1 MDKVVIQNLEAN
13 NQRDLSRLITK
24 VEYDGKINNVTLDK
38 LFKKT
43 NQEIR
48 IGITGPPGAGKS
60 SITNELIKYFI
71 DNDQKVG
78 VIAIDPT
85 SPISGGSLL
94 GDRVRMN
101 QYHNDKNVFIRSM
114 STHEHLG
121 GLSRKAQDIGD
132 ILAIAGKDVIIFET
146 VGVGQGEYEIANVA
160 DLTIIV
166 LVPESGDEVQLM
178 KAGLIEIG
186 DLFVVN
192 KSDRKGSEQLTE
204 KLKSTININKE
215 ITRSVYNTIAKEGKG
230 IEELFNGIMKKF
242 KELED
247 AGYLLQRRI
256 DRYKVRVKNIIQ
268 ENLLSEFWTSNKKEK
283 LNQATNSL
291 QNFKKSPMAAA
302 EEIMENIDL

>member
-78 VIAIDPT
+78 VIAIDPS
-85 SPISGGSLL
+85 SPFSGGSLL
-94 GDRVRMN
+94 GDRIRMN
-101 QYHNDKNVFIRSM
+101 QYHNDENVFIRSM

-121 GLSRKAQDIGD
+121 GLSRKTQEIGD

-166 LVPESGDEVQLM
+166 LVPEAGDEVQLM

-204 KLKSTININKE
+204 KLKSIININKE
-215 ITRSVYNTIAKEGKG
+215 ITRPVYNTIAKEGKG

-242 KELED
+242 KDLED

>member
-78 VIAIDPT
+78 VIAIDPS
-85 SPISGGSLL
+85 SPFSGGSLL
-94 GDRVRMN
+94 GDRIRMN
-101 QYHNDKNVFIRSM
+101 QYHNDENVFIRSM

-121 GLSRKAQDIGD
+121 GLSRKAQEIGD

-166 LVPESGDEVQLM
+166 LVPEAGDEVQLM

-204 KLKSTININKE
+204 KLKSIININKE
-215 ITRSVYNTIAKEGKG
+215 ITRPVYNTIAKEGKG

>member
-24 VEYDGKINNVTLDK
+24 IEYDGKINNVTFDK

-43 NQEIR
+43 NQGIR

-78 VIAIDPT
+78 IIAIDPT
-85 SPISGGSLL
+85 SPFSGGSLL

-101 QYHNDKNVFIRSM
+101 QYHNDENVFIRSM
-114 STHEHLG
+114 STHGHLG

-132 ILAIAGKDVIIFET
+132 ILAITGKDVIIFET

-204 KLKSTININKE
+204 KLKSIININKE
-215 ITRSVYNTIAKEGKG
+215 VTRPVYNTIAKEGKG

-291 QNFKKSPMAAA
+291 QNFKKSPLAAA
-302 EEIMENIDL
+302 EEIMESIDL

>member
-1 MDKVVIQNLEAN
+1 MDKVVIQNLEVN

-24 VEYDGKINNVTLDK
+24 IEYDGKINNVTFDK

-43 NQEIR
+43 NQGIR

-85 SPISGGSLL
+85 SPFSGGSLL

-101 QYHNDKNVFIRSM
+101 QYHNDENVFIRSM
-114 STHEHLG
+114 STHGHLG

-146 VGVGQGEYEIANVA
+146 IGVGQGEYEIANVA

-204 KLKSTININKE
+204 KLKSIININKE
-215 ITRSVYNTIAKEGKG
+215 ITRPVYNTIAKEGKG

-268 ENLLSEFWTSNKKEK
+268 ENLLNEFWTSNKKEK

-291 QNFKKSPMAAA
+291 QNFKKSPLAAA
-302 EEIMENIDL
+302 EDIMESIDL

>member
-1 MDKVVIQNLEAN
+1 MDKVVVQNLEAN

-24 VEYDGKINNVTLDK
+24 VENDNATNNDTLDK

-43 NQEIR
+43 NQAIR

-60 SITNELIKYFI
+60 SITNELIKYYI
-71 DNDQKVG
+71 NSDQKVG

-85 SPISGGSLL
+85 SPFSGGSLL

-101 QYHNDKNVFIRSM
+101 QYHNDESVFIRSM
-114 STHEHLG
+114 STHGHLG

-132 ILAIAGKDVIIFET
+132 LLAIAGKDVIIFET

-160 DLTIIV
+160 DLSVIV
-166 LVPESGDEVQLM
+166 LVPEAGDEVQLM

-186 DLFVVN
+186 DIFVVN

-204 KLKSTININKE
+204 RLKSLVNINRE
-215 ITRSVYNTIAKEGKG
+215 TNRSIFNTIAKEGKG
-230 IEELFNGIMKKF
+230 IEELFNGIIKKF
-242 KELED
+242 TELED
-247 AGYLLQRRI
+247 DGNLLQRKI

-268 ENLLSEFWTSNKKEK
+268 NNLLSEFWTSNKKEK
-283 LNQATNSL
+283 LFQATKSL
-291 QNFKKSPMAAA
+291 KDLKKSPNIAAK
-302 EEIMENIDL
+302 EIMQAIDL

>member
-24 VEYDGKINNVTLDK
+24 VENDGKINNITLDK

-43 NQEIR
+43 NQAIR

-78 VIAIDPT
+78 IIAIDPT
-85 SPISGGSLL
+85 SPFSGGSLL

-101 QYHNDKNVFIRSM
+101 QYHNDENVFIRSM
-114 STHEHLG
+114 STHGHLG

-132 ILAIAGKDVIIFET
+132 ILAITGKDVIIFET

-204 KLKSTININKE
+204 KLKSIININKE
-215 ITRSVYNTIAKEGKG
+215 ITRPVYNTIAKEGKG

-247 AGYLLQRRI
+247 SGYLLQRRI

-291 QNFKKSPMAAA
+291 QNLKKSPMVAA
-302 EEIMENIDL
+302 EKIMESIDL

>member
-1 MDKVVIQNLEAN
+1 MDKVVVQNLEAN
-13 NQRDLSRLITK
+13 NQRDLSRLITQ
-24 VEYDGKINNVTLDK
+24 VENDNVTNNKTLDK

-43 NQEIR
+43 NQAIR

-60 SITNELIKYFI
+60 SITNELIKYYI
-71 DNDQKVG
+71 KSDQKVG

-85 SPISGGSLL
+85 SPFSGGSLL

-101 QYHNDKNVFIRSM
+101 QYHNDESVFIRSM
-114 STHEHLG
+114 STHGHLG

-132 ILAIAGKDVIIFET
+132 LLAIAGKDVIIFET

-160 DLTIIV
+160 DLSVIV
-166 LVPESGDEVQLM
+166 LVPEAGDEVQLM

-186 DLFVVN
+186 DIFVVN

-204 KLKSTININKE
+204 RLKSLVNINRE
-215 ITRSVYNTIAKEGKG
+215 TNRSIFNTIAKEGKG

-242 KELED
+242 AELED
-247 AGYLLQRRI
+247 NGNLLQRKI

-268 ENLLSEFWTSNKKEK
+268 NNLLSEFWTSNKKEK
-283 LNQATNSL
+283 LFQATKSL
-291 QNFKKSPMAAA
+291 KDLKKSPNIAAK
-302 EEIMENIDL
+302 EIMQAIDL

>member
-24 VEYDGKINNVTLDK
+24 IENDGKINNITLDK

-43 NQEIR
+43 NQAIR

-78 VIAIDPT
+78 IIAVDPT
-85 SPISGGSLL
+85 SPFSGGSLL

-101 QYHNDKNVFIRSM
+101 QYHSDENVFIRSM
-114 STHEHLG
+114 STHGHLG

-132 ILAIAGKDVIIFET
+132 ILAITGKDVIIFET
-146 VGVGQGEYEIANVA
+146 VGVGQGEYEIANVS

-166 LVPESGDEVQLM
+166 LVPEAGDEVQLM

-204 KLKSTININKE
+204 KLKSIININKE
-215 ITRSVYNTIAKEGKG
+215 ITRPVYNTIAKEGKG
-230 IEELFNGIMKKF
+230 IEELFNGLMKKF
-242 KELED
+242 NELED

-268 ENLLSEFWTSNKKEK
+268 ENLLSKFWTSNKKEK
-283 LNQATNSL
+283 LNRATNSL
-291 QNFKKSPMAAA
+291 QNLKKSPKTAA
-302 EEIMENIDL
+302 EEIMESIDL

>member
-1 MDKVVIQNLEAN
+1 MDKVVIQNLEVN

-24 VEYDGKINNVTLDK
+24 IEYDGKINNVTLDK
-38 LFKKT
+38 LYKKT

-85 SPISGGSLL
+85 SPFSGGSLL

-132 ILAIAGKDVIIFET
+132 ILAITGKDVIIFET

-204 KLKSTININKE
+204 KLKSIININ
-215 ITRSVYNTIAKEGKG
+215 
-230 IEELFNGIMKKF
+230 
-242 KELED
+242 
-247 AGYLLQRRI
+247 
-256 DRYKVRVKNIIQ
+256 
-268 ENLLSEFWTSNKKEK
+268 
-283 LNQATNSL
+283 
-291 QNFKKSPMAAA
+291 
-302 EEIMENIDL
+302 

>member
-78 VIAIDPT
+78 VIAIDPS
-85 SPISGGSLL
+85 SPFSGGSLL
-94 GDRVRMN
+94 GDRIRMN
-101 QYHNDKNVFIRSM
+101 QYHNDENVFIRSM

-121 GLSRKAQDIGD
+121 GLSRKAQEIGD

-166 LVPESGDEVQLM
+166 LVPEAGDEVQLM

-204 KLKSTININKE
+204 KLKSIININKE
-215 ITRSVYNTIAKEGKG
+215 ITRPVYNTIAKEGKG

-242 KELED
+242 KDLED

>member
-24 VEYDGKINNVTLDK
+24 IENDGKINNITLDK

-43 NQEIR
+43 NQAIR

-78 VIAIDPT
+78 IIAVDPT
-85 SPISGGSLL
+85 SPFSGGSLL

-101 QYHNDKNVFIRSM
+101 QYHSDENVFIRSM
-114 STHEHLG
+114 STHGHLG

-132 ILAIAGKDVIIFET
+132 ILAITGKDVIIFET
-146 VGVGQGEYEIANVA
+146 VGVGQGEYEIANVS

-166 LVPESGDEVQLM
+166 LVPEAGDEVQLM

-204 KLKSTININKE
+204 KLKSIININKE
-215 ITRSVYNTIAKEGKG
+215 ITRPVYNTIAKEGKG
-230 IEELFNGIMKKF
+230 IEELFNGLMKKF
-242 KELED
+242 NELED

-268 ENLLSEFWTSNKKEK
+268 ENLLSKFWTSNKKEK
-283 LNQATNSL
+283 LNRATNSL
-291 QNFKKSPMAAA
+291 QNLKKSPMTAA
-302 EEIMENIDL
+302 EEIMESIDL

>member
-1 MDKVVIQNLEAN
+1 MDKVVIQNLEVN

-24 VEYDGKINNVTLDK
+24 IEYDGKINNVTLDK

-101 QYHNDKNVFIRSM
+101 QYHNDENVFIRSM

-302 EEIMENIDL
+302 EEIMESIDL

>member
-24 VEYDGKINNVTLDK
+24 IEYDGKINNITFDK

-43 NQEIR
+43 NQGIR

-85 SPISGGSLL
+85 SPFSGGSLL

-101 QYHNDKNVFIRSM
+101 QYHNDENVFIRSM

-204 KLKSTININKE
+204 KLKSIININKE
-215 ITRSVYNTIAKEGKG
+215 ITRPVYNTIAKEGKG

-291 QNFKKSPMAAA
+291 QNFKKSPLAAA
-302 EEIMENIDL
+302 EEIMESIDL

>member
-24 VEYDGKINNVTLDK
+24 VENDGKINNITLDK

-43 NQEIR
+43 NQAIR
-48 IGITGPPGAGKS
+48 IGVTGPPGAGKS

-85 SPISGGSLL
+85 SPFSGGSLL

-101 QYHNDKNVFIRSM
+101 QYHNDENVFIRSM
-114 STHEHLG
+114 STHGHLG
-121 GLSRKAQDIGD
+121 GLSRKAQYIGD
-132 ILAIAGKDVIIFET
+132 ILAITGKDVIIFET
-146 VGVGQGEYEIANVA
+146 VGVGQGEYEIVNVA

-166 LVPESGDEVQLM
+166 LVPEAGDEVQLM

-215 ITRSVYNTIAKEGKG
+215 ITRPVFNTIAKEGKG

-247 AGYLLQRRI
+247 SGYLLQRRI
-256 DRYKVRVKNIIQ
+256 DRYRVRVKNIIQ
-268 ENLLSEFWTSNKKEK
+268 ENLLSKFWTSNKKEK

-291 QNFKKSPMAAA
+291 QNLKKSPMAAA
-302 EEIMENIDL
+302 EEIMESIDL

>member
-24 VEYDGKINNVTLDK
+24 IEYDGKINNVTFDK

-43 NQEIR
+43 NQGIR

-85 SPISGGSLL
+85 SPFSGGSLL

-101 QYHNDKNVFIRSM
+101 QYHNDENVFIRSM

-132 ILAIAGKDVIIFET
+132 ILAITGKDVIIFET

-166 LVPESGDEVQLM
+166 LVPEAGDEVQLM

-204 KLKSTININKE
+204 KLKSIININKE
-215 ITRSVYNTIAKEGKG
+215 VTRPVYNTIAKEGKG

-291 QNFKKSPMAAA
+291 QNLKKSPMVAA
-302 EEIMENIDL
+302 EKIMESIDL

>member
-1 MDKVVIQNLEAN
+1 MDKVAIQNLEAN

-78 VIAIDPT
+78 VIAIDPS
-85 SPISGGSLL
+85 SPFSGGSLL
-94 GDRVRMN
+94 GDRIRMN
-101 QYHNDKNVFIRSM
+101 QYHNDENVFIRSM

-204 KLKSTININKE
+204 KLKSIININKE
-215 ITRSVYNTIAKEGKG
+215 ITRPVYNTIAKEGKG

>member
-1 MDKVVIQNLEAN
+1 MDKVVVQNLEAN

-24 VEYDGKINNVTLDK
+24 VENDNATNNETLDK

-43 NQEIR
+43 NQAIR

-60 SITNELIKYFI
+60 SITNELIKYYI
-71 DNDQKVG
+71 KSDQKVG

-85 SPISGGSLL
+85 SPFSGGSLL

-101 QYHNDKNVFIRSM
+101 QYHNDESVFIRSM
-114 STHEHLG
+114 STHGHLG

-132 ILAIAGKDVIIFET
+132 LLAIAGKDVIIFET

-160 DLTIIV
+160 DLSVIV
-166 LVPESGDEVQLM
+166 LVPEAGDEVQLM

-186 DLFVVN
+186 DIFVVN

-204 KLKSTININKE
+204 RLKSLVNINRE
-215 ITRSVYNTIAKEGKG
+215 TNRSIFNTIAKEGKG
-230 IEELFNGIMKKF
+230 IEELFNGIIKKF
-242 KELED
+242 TELEND
-247 AGYLLQRRI
+247 GNLLQRKI

-268 ENLLSEFWTSNKKEK
+268 NNLLSEFWTSNKKEK
-283 LNQATNSL
+283 LFQATKSL
-291 QNFKKSPMAAA
+291 KDLKKSPNIAAK
-302 EEIMENIDL
+302 EIMQAIDL

>member
-1 MDKVVIQNLEAN
+1 MFQEIIQGILA
-13 NQRDLSRLITK
+13 RSRLSISLAISLIESNPK
-24 VEYDGKINNVTLDK
+24 EGLKLLSDLYEYTGRAY
-38 LFKKT
+38 
-43 NQEIR
+43 R

-85 SPISGGSLL
+85 SPFSGGSLL

-204 KLKSTININKE
+204 KLKSIININKE
-215 ITRSVYNTIAKEGKG
+215 ITKPAYNTIAKEGKG

-302 EEIMENIDL
+302 EEIMESIDL

>member
-78 VIAIDPT
+78 VIAIDPS
-85 SPISGGSLL
+85 SPFSGGSLL
-94 GDRVRMN
+94 GDRIRMN
-101 QYHNDKNVFIRSM
+101 QYHNDENVFIRSM

-121 GLSRKAQDIGD
+121 GLSRKAQEIGD

-204 KLKSTININKE
+204 KLKSIININKE
-215 ITRSVYNTIAKEGKG
+215 ITRPVYNTIAKEGKG

-242 KELED
+242 KDLED

>member
-1 MDKVVIQNLEAN
+1 MDKVLIQNLEAN
-13 NQRDLSRLITK
+13 NQRDLSRLITEIENTD
-24 VEYDGKINNVTLDK
+24 VEKSVDLDK
-38 LFKKT
+38 LFRKT
-43 NQEIR
+43 NHAIR

-60 SITNELIKYFI
+60 SITNELIKNFI
-71 DNDQKVG
+71 KTNHKVG

-85 SPISGGSLL
+85 SPFSGGSLL

-101 QYHNDKNVFIRSM
+101 QYHNDENVFIRSM
-114 STHEHLG
+114 STHGHLG

-132 ILAIAGKDVIIFET
+132 ILAITGKDVIIFET

-166 LVPESGDEVQLM
+166 LVPETGDELPLM

-204 KLKSTININKE
+204 KLKSIININKE
-215 ITRSVYNTIAKEGKG
+215 ITRPVYNTIAKEGKG

-242 KELED
+242 NELED

-268 ENLLSEFWTSNKKEK
+268 ENLLSKFWTSNKKEK
-283 LNQATNSL
+283 LNRATNSL
-291 QNFKKSPMAAA
+291 QNLKKSPMTAA
-302 EEIMENIDL
+302 EEIMESIDL

>member
-24 VEYDGKINNVTLDK
+24 IEYDGKINNVTLDK

-85 SPISGGSLL
+85 SPFSGGSLL

-101 QYHNDKNVFIRSM
+101 QYHNDENVFIRSM
-114 STHEHLG
+114 STHGHLG

-204 KLKSTININKE
+204 KLKSIININKE
-215 ITRSVYNTIAKEGKG
+215 ITKPVYNTIAKEGKG

-302 EEIMENIDL
+302 EEIMESIDL

>member
-24 VEYDGKINNVTLDK
+24 VENDGKINNITLDK

-43 NQEIR
+43 NQAIR

-85 SPISGGSLL
+85 SPFSGGSLL

-101 QYHNDKNVFIRSM
+101 QYHNDENVFIRSM
-114 STHEHLG
+114 STHGHLG

-132 ILAIAGKDVIIFET
+132 ILAITGKDVIIFET

-204 KLKSTININKE
+204 KLKSIININKE
-215 ITRSVYNTIAKEGKG
+215 ITRPVYNTIAKEGKG

-291 QNFKKSPMAAA
+291 QNLKKSPMAAA
-302 EEIMENIDL
+302 EKIMESIDL

>member
-24 VEYDGKINNVTLDK
+24 VENDGKINNITLDK
-38 LFKKT
+38 LYKKT
-43 NQEIR
+43 NQVIR

-78 VIAIDPT
+78 IIAIDPT
-85 SPISGGSLL
+85 SPFSGGSLL

-101 QYHNDKNVFIRSM
+101 QYHNDENVFIRSM
-114 STHEHLG
+114 STHGHLG

-132 ILAIAGKDVIIFET
+132 ILAITGKDVIIFET

-204 KLKSTININKE
+204 KLKSIININKE
-215 ITRSVYNTIAKEGKG
+215 VTRPVYNTIAKEGKG

-247 AGYLLQRRI
+247 SGYLLQRRI

-291 QNFKKSPMAAA
+291 QNLKKSPMAAA
-302 EEIMENIDL
+302 EKIMESIDL

>member
-1 MDKVVIQNLEAN
+1 MDKVVVQNLEAN

-24 VEYDGKINNVTLDK
+24 VENDNATNNETLDK

-43 NQEIR
+43 NQAIR

-60 SITNELIKYFI
+60 SITNELIKYYI
-71 DNDQKVG
+71 NSDQKVG

-85 SPISGGSLL
+85 SPFSGGSLL

-101 QYHNDKNVFIRSM
+101 QYHNDESVFIRSM
-114 STHEHLG
+114 STHGHLG

-132 ILAIAGKDVIIFET
+132 LLAIAGKDVIIFET

-160 DLTIIV
+160 DLSVIV
-166 LVPESGDEVQLM
+166 LVPEAGDEVQLM

-186 DLFVVN
+186 DIFVVN

-204 KLKSTININKE
+204 RLKSLVNINRE
-215 ITRSVYNTIAKEGKG
+215 TNRSIFNTIAKEGKG
-230 IEELFNGIMKKF
+230 IEELFNGIIKKF
-242 KELED
+242 TELED
-247 AGYLLQRRI
+247 DGNLLQRKI

-268 ENLLSEFWTSNKKEK
+268 NNLLSEFWTSNKKEK
-283 LNQATNSL
+283 LFQATKSL
-291 QNFKKSPMAAA
+291 KDLKKSPNIAAK
-302 EEIMENIDL
+302 EIMQAIDL

>member
-24 VEYDGKINNVTLDK
+24 IEYDGKINNVTFDK

-43 NQEIR
+43 NQGIR

-146 VGVGQGEYEIANVA
+146 IGVGQGEYEIANVA

-204 KLKSTININKE
+204 KLKSIININKE
-215 ITRSVYNTIAKEGKG
+215 ITRPVYNTIAKEGKG

-302 EEIMENIDL
+302 EEIMESIDL

>member
-24 VEYDGKINNVTLDK
+24 IEYDGKINNVTLDK

-78 VIAIDPT
+78 VIAIDPS
-85 SPISGGSLL
+85 SPFSGGSLL
-94 GDRVRMN
+94 GDRIRMN
-101 QYHNDKNVFIRSM
+101 QYHNDENVFIRSM

-204 KLKSTININKE
+204 KLKSIININKE
-215 ITRSVYNTIAKEGKG
+215 ITRPVYNTIAKEGKG

>member
-24 VEYDGKINNVTLDK
+24 IEYDGKINNVTLDK

-85 SPISGGSLL
+85 SPFSGGSLL

-101 QYHNDKNVFIRSM
+101 QYHNDENVFIRSM

-166 LVPESGDEVQLM
+166 LVPEAGDEVQLM

-204 KLKSTININKE
+204 KLKSIININKE
-215 ITRSVYNTIAKEGKG
+215 ITRPVYNTIAKEGKG

-247 AGYLLQRRI
+247 SGYLLQRRI

>member
-1 MDKVVIQNLEAN
+1 MDKVVVQNLEAN

-24 VEYDGKINNVTLDK
+24 VENDNATNNETLDK

-43 NQEIR
+43 NQAIR

-60 SITNELIKYFI
+60 SITNELIKYYI
-71 DNDQKVG
+71 KSDQKVG

-85 SPISGGSLL
+85 SPFSGGSLL

-101 QYHNDKNVFIRSM
+101 QYHNDESVFIRSM
-114 STHEHLG
+114 STHGHLG

-132 ILAIAGKDVIIFET
+132 LLAIAGKDVIIFET

-160 DLTIIV
+160 DLSVIV
-166 LVPESGDEVQLM
+166 LVPEAGDEVQLM

-186 DLFVVN
+186 DIFVVN

-204 KLKSTININKE
+204 RLKSLVNINRE
-215 ITRSVYNTIAKEGKG
+215 TNRSIFNTIAKEGKG
-230 IEELFNGIMKKF
+230 IEELFNGIIKKF
-242 KELED
+242 TELED
-247 AGYLLQRRI
+247 DGNLLQRKI

-268 ENLLSEFWTSNKKEK
+268 NNLLSEFWTSNKKEK
-283 LNQATNSL
+283 LFQATKSL
-291 QNFKKSPMAAA
+291 KDLKKSPNIAAK
-302 EEIMENIDL
+302 EIMQAIDL